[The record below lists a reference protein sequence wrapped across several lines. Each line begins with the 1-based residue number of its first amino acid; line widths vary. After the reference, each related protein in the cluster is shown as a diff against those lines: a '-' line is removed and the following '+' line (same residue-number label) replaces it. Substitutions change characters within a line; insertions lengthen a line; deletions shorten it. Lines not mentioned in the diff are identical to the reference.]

1 MRQGSEHKGSATTD
15 DTRPGVL
22 AALLEHDAASPALRA
37 PEDAVAV
44 SFGQLGEIVE
54 LLAARLASLGV
65 GKGDCVALA
74 LPPGPEFV
82 ELLLAIAT
90 LGAAA
95 APLNPAY
102 SESEF
107 SFYLDDLKPR
117 ALLLGEGELEAARRA
132 RKPGVRLVDVALAP
146 GIAPEL
152 RSDGA
157 PTSHAERSEGGPDD
171 TALLLHTSGTTSRPK
186 QVPLRHG
193 NLMASASSI
202 ARHYALTADDVSYCA
217 MPLFHVH
224 GLVASTF
231 SMLATGGL
239 VVVPRRVGPARFWSQ
254 VVAHGVTWYSASPTL
269 HQMLL
274 ERAPER
280 LERSQLRFARSCSS
294 ALAPEL
300 LVRLEEYL
308 GVPMLEAY
316 GMTEASHEMAANPLP
331 PGRRLPGSV
340 GIPTG
345 AEIDVVDD
353 GGTPVPAGAVG
364 EVVIRG
370 PGVTSGYLANDKAN
384 AESFRNGWFRT
395 GDQGRFDDG
404 YLLLTGRIKEII
416 IRGGENISPHEV
428 EAVLTAHPAVAE
440 AVAYGIADAK
450 YGQLVGAAVVPRAE
464 TTEAELIA
472 HCAEQLASFKVPTV
486 VHVVESIPRTPT
498 GKVQRPRM
506 AAYFGEE

>member
-1 MRQGSEHKGSATTD
+1 MRPGSEATGAPVADSA
-15 DTRPGVL
+15 PAGVL
-22 AALLEHDAASPALRA
+22 AALLEHDAVSPALRA
-37 PEDAVAV
+37 PEDATAV

-54 LLAARLASLGV
+54 ILAARLASLGV

-74 LPPGPEFV
+74 LSPGPEFV

-90 LGAAA
+90 LGAAV
-95 APLNPAY
+95 APLNPSY
-102 SESEF
+102 SEPEF

-117 ALLLGEGELEAARRA
+117 ALLLAEGELEAARKA
-132 RKPGVRLVDVALAP
+132 RQPDVRLVDVTLKP
-146 GIAPEL
+146 GVAPEL
-152 RSDGA
+152 QPHDAPSPQAARSA
-157 PTSHAERSEGGPDD
+157 AGPDD
-171 TALLLHTSGTTSRPK
+171 IALLLHTSGTTSRPK
-186 QVPLRHG
+186 QVPLLHR
-193 NLMASASSI
+193 NLMASADSI
-202 ARHYALTADDVSYCA
+202 ARHYALTAEDVSYCA

-231 SMLATGGL
+231 SMLARGGL
-239 VVVPRRVGPARFWSQ
+239 VVVPRRVAPARFWSQ
-254 VVAHGVTWYSASPTL
+254 LVAHGVTWYSASPTL

-274 ERAPER
+274 ERAPEQFQGSR
-280 LERSQLRFARSCSS
+280 LRFARSCSS

-300 LVRLEEYL
+300 LLQLEEYL

-345 AEIDVVDD
+345 AEIEVVDD
-353 GGTPVPAGAVG
+353 DGTPVPAGAVG

-384 AESFRNGWFRT
+384 AEAFRNGWFRT

-428 EAVLTAHPAVAE
+428 EAVLTAHPAVAQ
-440 AVAYGIADAK
+440 AVVYGIPDAK

-464 TTEAELIA
+464 TSQAELIA
-472 HCAEQLASFKVPTV
+472 HCAGQMVSFKVPTV

-506 AAYFGEE
+506 AAHFGEE